1 MSKPVIL
8 DTKNI
13 LSVKKLKDLEFNYDN
28 VGRKISL

>member
-13 LSVKKLKDLEFNYDN
+13 LSVSKLEKLGFKYDN
-28 VGRKISL
+28 VGRKVYI

>member
-13 LSVKKLKDLEFNYDN
+13 LSVSKLKNLEFKYDN